1 MKRFILLLV
10 LFSGL
15 CTSVYAADE
24 LALNPKPSD
33 ALPAKKEKEEQS
45 LVLAVDK
52 AEKITIPEA
61 ADTVFVASPA
71 IADVQVVSPTNIM
84 VYGRSPGETTLT
96 ATRKDG
102 SVILQRRVIV
112 DKDLGKLQDVL
123 GNMLPK
129 IRALPVPG
137 GIVLSGEAESSAQ
150 AADAQRIAKRFIAKE
165 KDSEVINRLKVVG
178 SEQIQLRVRV
188 AEVSKS
194 VNKVF
199 GINWESLVT
208 MGSGFIFGLAVG
220 PDFIG
225 AAGEFN
231 RVGDNNS
238 LNFSYRSGQF
248 NINGMIDALAD
259 DGLITL
265 LAEPNLTAKSGET
278 ATFLSGGE
286 FPIPVPQEN
295 GAIGIVF
302 KPYGVALS
310 FTPTVVGPDR
320 ISVHVRPEVSELT
333 DAGAITLNGIAIP
346 ALLTRRA
353 ETTIELG
360 SGQTFAIGG
369 LLRSTQN
376 NDIRKF
382 PFLGDM
388 PVLGALF
395 RSTSFRNNQSELVI
409 LVTPYL
415 VRPSSKPL
423 ATPLD
428 GYAPPNDIDRIVWG
442 YSHAE
447 GIPNQPKPMGLNLE
461 GPVGFA
467 GD

>member
-1 MKRFILLLV
+1 MKRFVLLLA
-10 LFSGL
+10 LFLGF

-33 ALPAKKEKEEQS
+33 ALPAKKEEQA
-45 LVLAVDK
+45 LILAVDK

-102 SVILQRRVIV
+102 SIIIQRRVVV

-199 GINWESLVT
+199 GINWE
-208 MGSGFIFGLAVG
+208 
-220 PDFIG
+220 
-225 AAGEFN
+225 N
-231 RVGDNNS
+231 
-238 LNFSYRSGQF
+238 
-248 NINGMIDALAD
+248 
-259 DGLITL
+259 LIT
-265 LAEPNLTAKSGET
+265 
-278 ATFLSGGE
+278 
-286 FPIPVPQEN
+286 
-295 GAIGIVF
+295 
-302 KPYGVALS
+302 
-310 FTPTVVGPDR
+310 
-320 ISVHVRPEVSELT
+320 
-333 DAGAITLNGIAIP
+333 AGAF
-346 ALLTRRA
+346 
-353 ETTIELG
+353 
-360 SGQTFAIGG
+360 TFA
-369 LLRSTQN
+369 
-376 NDIRKF
+376 
-382 PFLGDM
+382 LG
-388 PVLGALF
+388 VGA
-395 RSTSFRNNQSELVI
+395 
-409 LVTPYL
+409 
-415 VRPSSKPL
+415 
-423 ATPLD
+423 D
-428 GYAPPNDIDRIVWG
+428 
-442 YSHAE
+442 
-447 GIPNQPKPMGLNLE
+447 
-461 GPVGFA
+461 
-467 GD
+467 

>member
-178 SEQIQLRVRV
+178 SEQIQ
-188 AEVSKS
+188 
-194 VNKVF
+194 
-199 GINWESLVT
+199 
-208 MGSGFIFGLAVG
+208 
-220 PDFIG
+220 
-225 AAGEFN
+225 
-231 RVGDNNS
+231 
-238 LNFSYRSGQF
+238 
-248 NINGMIDALAD
+248 
-259 DGLITL
+259 
-265 LAEPNLTAKSGET
+265 
-278 ATFLSGGE
+278 
-286 FPIPVPQEN
+286 
-295 GAIGIVF
+295 
-302 KPYGVALS
+302 
-310 FTPTVVGPDR
+310 
-320 ISVHVRPEVSELT
+320 
-333 DAGAITLNGIAIP
+333 
-346 ALLTRRA
+346 
-353 ETTIELG
+353 
-360 SGQTFAIGG
+360 
-369 LLRSTQN
+369 
-376 NDIRKF
+376 
-382 PFLGDM
+382 
-388 PVLGALF
+388 F
-395 RSTSFRNNQSELVI
+395 RSRRGSRFHRRGRRVQPRWRQQFPQFFISK
-409 LVTPYL
+409 
-415 VRPSSKPL
+415 RPIQHQW
-423 ATPLD
+423 D
-428 GYAPPNDIDRIVWG
+428 D
-442 YSHAE
+442 
-447 GIPNQPKPMGLNLE
+447 
-461 GPVGFA
+461 
-467 GD
+467 